1 MGRITAL
8 QKPGGSV
15 RGIVCGDIVQRL
27 VARTI
32 ALKITPAV
40 LEATSPFQ
48 DALAS
53 KAGGECVAHAIQSLI
68 DRDSRAT
75 DLSINGISAYDL
87 ISRAAMLDGMAHIKG
102 EEAVL
107 PFVLQFYSQPSQYL
121 WTDDDRDNHVILQGR
136 GASNEMPSC
145 PCCTHWDSM
154 GRCRRCNIL

>member
-1 MGRITAL
+1 MTADHLRLILESELDTRAFCRAAQVPPDMVAVLRMGRITAL

-53 KAGGECVAHAIQSLI
+53 KAGGECVESSL
-68 DRDSRAT
+68 SST
-75 DLSINGISAYDL
+75 GT
-87 ISRAAMLDGMAHIKG
+87 
-102 EEAVL
+102 AVEQTC
-107 PFVLQFYSQPSQYL
+107 PFRGSVLM
-121 WTDDDRDNHVILQGR
+121 T
-136 GASNEMPSC
+136 
-145 PCCTHWDSM
+145 
-154 GRCRRCNIL
+154 